1 MSLSTLSQIEKKI
14 NKLSQEEKLLL
25 LERMGNKLS
34 ESNVKDKDK
43 EKLLIEMAA
52 DPEIQRELQQID
64 KEFAAT
70 EKDGLGKV

>member
-1 MSLSTLSQIEKKI
+1 MSLADLSQIEKKI
-14 NKLSQEEKLLL
+14 DQLSQEEQLLL
-25 LERMGNKLS
+25 LERMEHLLKKKNI
-34 ESNVKDKDK
+34 NDNDK
-43 EKLLIEMAA
+43 EKQLVEMAA

>member
-1 MSLSTLSQIEKKI
+1 MSLSALSQIEKKI

-25 LERMGNKLS
+25 LERMEYLLKKRNI
-34 ESNVKDKDK
+34 NDNDK
-43 EKLLIEMAA
+43 EKQLIEMAA

>member
-1 MSLSTLSQIEKKI
+1 
-14 NKLSQEEKLLL
+14 
-25 LERMGNKLS
+25 MGNKLS